1 MGTVPEAINGET
13 RVTGLIGDP
22 VGHTRSPAIL
32 NAAFEAAGLN
42 WVYVAFPAP
51 AGRGADAVK
60 AARDLR
66 LAGLTVTMP
75 HKTDAAWACD
85 ELTPEAMAL
94 NAVNVVTVHDDG
106 RILGASTDGLGLV
119 RALADEGVDPAG
131 RRALVLGAGGAARAI
146 TLALG
151 NAGADVTV
159 AARRRDAADSAAGLV
174 GRARSVS
181 LADADPAA
189 FDVVVHAT
197 PVGMRGEA
205 PVIDPD
211 RLNPA
216 QLLVDTIYHP
226 METPLL
232 AAARARG
239 VPCANGLGMLVHQ
252 AALAFELWT
261 GVDAPLAVMR
271 AAAEQDPLA

>member
-1 MGTVPEAINGET
+1 MGTVPVTINGET

-51 AGRGADAVK
+51 AGRGAHAVK

>member
-1 MGTVPEAINGET
+1 MGTVHVTINGET

-32 NAAFEAAGLN
+32 NTAFEAAGLN

-85 ELTPEAMAL
+85 ELTREATAL
-94 NAVNVVTVHDDG
+94 NAVNVITVRDDG

-119 RALADEGVDPAG
+119 RALGDEGVDPAG

-151 NAGADVTV
+151 SAGADVTV
-159 AARRRDAADSAAGLV
+159 AARRRGAADSAAGLV
-174 GRARSVS
+174 RRAKSAT
-181 LADADPAA
+181 LAEVDPGA
-189 FDVVVHAT
+189 FDLVVHAT
-197 PVGMRGEA
+197 PVGMHGEA

-261 GVDAPLAVMR
+261 GVEAPLSVMR
-271 AAAEQDPLA
+271 AAAEQDPRA

>member
-1 MGTVPEAINGET
+1 MGTVPVTINGET

-42 WVYVAFPAP
+42 WVYVAFPAR
-51 AGRGADAVK
+51 AGRGAHAVK